1 MVFVI
6 LFLGESELL
15 DPPLGAPLR
24 LLRLNETSMLVIKLG
39 LKILQALP
47 IKTACRLQIIK
58 G

>member
-6 LFLGESELL
+6 LFLGECELL
-15 DPPLGAPLR
+15 DPPLCASLR

-47 IKTACRLQIIK
+47 IKTAFRLQIIK